1 MTTARTGWGG
11 SFKFD
16 NDSNVLTE
24 LVEVKS
30 FTLPNGTVEQLDA
43 THLKSPNR
51 RREKVAGMI
60 DDGDL
65 VVTMNYVPGS
75 ATDLLIM
82 QAFTEGDT
90 RSYEAHIPRASGTDW
105 LVSGDAFISGV
116 DRGEIVADG
125 IMEVAVTFTLSGA
138 ATEASA

>member
-1 MTTARTGWGG
+1 MTAAKTGWGG
-11 SFKFD
+11 EFHFD
-16 NDSNVLTE
+16 NDSGALTE
-24 LVEVKS
+24 LVEVVS

-65 VVTMNYVPGS
+65 QVTLNYVPGS

-90 RSYEAHIPRASGTDW
+90 RSYAAHIPRASGVDW
-105 LVSGDAFISGV
+105 IVSGDAFIAGV
-116 DRGEIVADG
+116 DRGEVVADG
-125 IMEVAVTFTLSGA
+125 LMRVTVTFTLSGA
-138 ATEASA
+138 ATEGS